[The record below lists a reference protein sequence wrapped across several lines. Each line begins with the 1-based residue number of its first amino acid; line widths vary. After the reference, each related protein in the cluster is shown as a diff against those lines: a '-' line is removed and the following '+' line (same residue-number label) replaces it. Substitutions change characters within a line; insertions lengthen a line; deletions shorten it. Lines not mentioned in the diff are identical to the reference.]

1 VVRVFV
7 CNKSLKVGET
17 CSSAFTLEVKNI
29 FDTLLYST
37 FTIRPICVSEWA
49 DLCFGLGRNTRVF
62 FSSGNNVAWAR
73 PNQHSGGTFWREPI
87 FTFLAGKKWGRAFL
101 APKSHA

>member
-73 PNQHSGGTFWREPI
+73 PKQRLGG
-87 FTFLAGKKWGRAFL
+87 TFLAGKLGDGLFWRQK
-101 APKSHA
+101 